1 MNDMVTKLAPL
12 LATWMLLA
20 ALSTAVL
27 ALAATAVHQLVKGAV
42 AHRLVWGVAMLTACA
57 LTFSQPWRRSA
68 PAREVPT
75 GPLVSESTAL
85 PAVVPPQTPLQRAR
99 VWVANTNNAISA
111 SVRDIGVATAQRVR
125 TASMP
130 VQWALVLVWPLATVG
145 LVGVGAYSYRRQSLA
160 LRDADTARVGG
171 ETVHLSEA
179 FGPAVFGVI
188 QPRIVVPHWL
198 QQRSADEQRLVV
210 LHERAH
216 INAHDP
222 LLLLGSS
229 ALVAIMPFNAAAW
242 YLLSRLRLA
251 IELDCDQRVLQ
262 AGTAPR
268 PYGTLLI
275 DLSAASSSS
284 PLLTGAP
291 AFSHRASHLE
301 RRLRTMTDRPTTHRT
316 ARRFA
321 AASLA
326 VLAIAG
332 ACGAELPTSAELEGM
347 DVAAAEKRAFVAV
360 PDLSAARY
368 VVDGRVVSEAEAKSF
383 QADRIASIDIRKR
396 DNRSA
401 DVLITTQ
408 KDGAKLTA
416 SRIVVGS
423 GADTSNV
430 VVGSTTL
437 RAGKKPFDGLLFVD
451 GVKTDPAAMSKINPN
466 SIESVEVIKGA
477 AAAQK
482 YGAEGANG
490 VIVITTKK

>member
-1 MNDMVTKLAPL
+1 MNAMIAQFAPL
-12 LATWMLLA
+12 VATWMLLA
-20 ALSTAVL
+20 ALSTSVL
-27 ALAATAVHQLVKGAV
+27 ALAATVVHRLVKGAV
-42 AHRLVWGVAMLTACA
+42 ANRMVWGVAVLTAFA

-68 PAREVPT
+68 PPREMPM
-75 GPLVSESTAL
+75 GLEVSASPSSTAVSPTQSL
-85 PAVVPPQTPLQRAR
+85 SERAR
-99 VWVANTNNAISA
+99 AWLTSAGGAVSA
-111 SVRDIGVATAQRVR
+111 SVRDVGVATAESVR
-125 TASMP
+125 MASLP
-130 VQWALVLVWPLATVG
+130 VQWALVLAWPLATVALIG
-145 LVGVGAYSYRRQSLA
+145 IGAYSYRRQSMA
-160 LRDADTARVGG
+160 LRSAETAHVGG
-171 ETVHLSEA
+171 EHVHLSEA

-188 QPRIVVPHWL
+188 EPRIVVPHWL
-198 QQRSADEQRLVV
+198 RQRSADEQRLVV
-210 LHERAH
+210 LHERSH

-229 ALVAIMPFNAAAW
+229 ALVAIMPWNAAAW

-275 DLSAASSSS
+275 DLSAASSSL
-284 PLLTGAP
+284 PLPAGAS

-301 RRLRTMTDRPTTHRT
+301 RRLRTMTDRPTSHRT
-316 ARRFA
+316 ARRLA

-360 PDLSAARY
+360 PDLSAAHY
-368 VVDGRVVSEAEAKSF
+368 VVDGKQVSEAEAKMLK
-383 QADRIASIDIRKR
+383 ADRIASIDIRKR
-396 DNRSA
+396 DKRSA

-408 KDGAKLTA
+408 GEGTKLTA
-416 SRIVVGS
+416 SRIKVGS
-423 GADTSNV
+423 GPDTSNV
-430 VVGSTTL
+430 VVGTTTL
-437 RAGKKPFDGLLFVD
+437 RAGKAPFDGLLFVD

-482 YGAEGANG
+482 YGAEGAKG